1 MNGGGVVG
9 KNCYIGTRNIDLAH
23 AWLIKIG
30 DNVTLSSCRLLVHDA
45 STKRAI
51 GYSKVGRIIIG
62 NNVFVGADA
71 LILPNV
77 KIGNDCIIGAG
88 AVVTSDVEDNSVV
101 CGVPA
106 KRICSY
112 DEYIEKNRVLFETA
126 PHWDTH
132 YSKKSDSEKRDMQQ
146 KLMNGG
152 IGFDI

>member
-1 MNGGGVVG
+1 M
-9 KNCYIGTRNIDLAH
+9 
-23 AWLIKIG
+23 
-30 DNVTLSSCRLLVHDA
+30 
-45 STKRAI
+45 
-51 GYSKVGRIIIG
+51 
-62 NNVFVGADA
+62 FVGADA